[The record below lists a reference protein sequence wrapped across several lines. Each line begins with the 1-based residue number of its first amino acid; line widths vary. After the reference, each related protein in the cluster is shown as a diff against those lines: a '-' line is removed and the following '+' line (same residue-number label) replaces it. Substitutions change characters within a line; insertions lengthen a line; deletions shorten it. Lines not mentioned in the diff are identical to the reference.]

1 MEKRGLISLRG
12 VLLRYLVQTVFCCV
26 LALLLWFAALM
37 CVINSGLALPANQ
50 AAQACQKAAQ
60 DVLPG
65 MTAATFDETQLD
77 SLCRYALFAAPDS
90 SEVLA
95 TNMDAGHLQRA
106 MENRQGKT
114 HWHFGYTQYYM
125 TSKLQDGT
133 VCLLQF
139 DYAVPYAAPALRGKL
154 PDVQTVHCILGILLL
169 VGAVVWS
176 THRSRK
182 FLARETARL
191 TEVSRQVAEKKGV
204 EEIDFSGAQV
214 REYAETLAA
223 LQTMG
228 QELTASLQAQW
239 KMEQQQREQII
250 QLSHELKTPLASIKL
265 LTDSILQNNM
275 DMDTVKEFVE
285 DIGNEADR
293 LNRMTAKLLSL
304 TRAENPQPQE
314 SEIIYMAPTVQRV
327 AKMLRTNASWSGVTF
342 CLELDEDTPVL
353 ILEDDLYQIVF
364 NLMENGIK
372 YNRPGGT
379 VTVTLSRSMDFAKLT
394 VADTGMGIPEEAL
407 SHIFERFYRVDK
419 SRSKATGGT
428 GLGLAIVKHIASLY
442 GADIELKS
450 HLGIGTT
457 IKVTFA
463 AK

>member
-114 HWHFGYTQYYM
+114 RWHFGYTQYYM

-139 DYAVPYAAPALRGKL
+139 DYAVPYANPALRGVL
-154 PDVQTVHCILGILLL
+154 PDMQTVHCILGILLL

-176 THRSRK
+176 THRAGR
-182 FLARETARL
+182 FLTRETEKLTAAAQAVARKDL
-191 TEVSRQVAEKKGV
+191 DSAV
-204 EEIDFSGAQV
+204 FSGAKV
-214 REYAETLAA
+214 REYESTLQA

-228 QELTASLQAQW
+228 DELTGSLQKQW
-239 KMEQQQREQII
+239 DMEQRQREQII
-250 QLSHELKTPLASIKL
+250 RLSHKLKTPLTIIKGNAEL
-265 LTDSILQNNM
+265 L
-275 DMDTVKEFVE
+275 
-285 DIGNEADR
+285 A
-293 LNRMTAKLLSL
+293 
-304 TRAENPQPQE
+304 
-314 SEIIYMAPTVQRV
+314 
-327 AKMLRTNASWSGVTF
+327 
-342 CLELDEDTPVL
+342 
-353 ILEDDLYQIVF
+353 EDDLTEEQRAQVEAILQGAEQTRAYLGKIRAEVQTPLKYKTKKNDKTCRIV
-364 NLMENGIK
+364 EN
-372 YNRPGGT
+372 
-379 VTVTLSRSMDFAKLT
+379 
-394 VADTGMGIPEEAL
+394 
-407 SHIFERFYRVDK
+407 
-419 SRSKATGGT
+419 
-428 GLGLAIVKHIASLY
+428 
-442 GADIELKS
+442 
-450 HLGIGTT
+450 
-457 IKVTFA
+457 
-463 AK
+463 